1 MSGSPG
7 ASDEA
12 NRVVYACLAALDL
25 LEAGGE
31 PLREKYPATG
41 GLAAAFYGALR
52 AVHGPRAGRP
62 RLAYLLACAEAAR
75 RALEDLREK
84 RSNFFGAE
92 FRDRSPLSTLK
103 NVERKVRQLT
113 ASSSEASS
121 ADARA
126 AASYAGGALGDDD
139 AEATIADVPTRLLWI
154 ERFGRYSTEVPW
166 RQFARAVVDEFGE
179 QPRGTVDA
187 LRPALGVTA
196 RNEFVSMARLGR
208 FASRGGFY
216 AAFVALSDPARVV
229 YAMGTVDDDANGGDA
244 SPQLVEGLLGLPVAS
259 VCCGGQHA
267 AVLTRDGDVYTW
279 GRGGFGRLGHGDV
292 RSLKAPRL
300 VRGGLAG
307 VVCAQVACGFAY
319 TAAVSRDGAL
329 YTWGAGENG
338 RLGLGDVDDRHE
350 PSLVEALW
358 PRRPLRRVNAGSV
371 HTCAL
376 GVDGV
381 AYSFGKH
388 EYTGHGAAADVLAP
402 RPLAGAFGG
411 RAVREISV
419 GPGGYHTVALVS
431 PSAAV
436 WQSASASDS
445 PGTFCDARRVRA
457 PRPWFLPRSDVYTW
471 GHNRVGQ
478 LGYANE
484 DVVPRNGEGA
494 HFVPRPRRVE
504 SVAGLRVRRVVAG
517 WGHTALLTADGACY
531 VCGRNFQGQL
541 GLGDPE
547 AFPHNERGH
556 PYQPDFRLVETLARK
571 RVAQVACGGEHSVA
585 LTADGEVYSCGA
597 GNKGQLGHGS
607 GENEQFPRLVAR
619 LKATRRDVLEVACG
633 NNGTL
638 VLCGYFEPPTLFD
651 RCAEVLAAAGDADAL
666 DAALPPSI
674 AARVRAART
683 ASRPESP
690 EGPSAQP

>member
-12 NRVVYACLAALDL
+12 KRVVYACLAALDL

-436 WQSASASDS
+436 WQSTSASDS
-445 PGTFCDARRVRA
+445 PGLFFCEMPVAFGRHD
-457 PRPWFLPRSDVYTW
+457 
-471 GHNRVGQ
+471 
-478 LGYANE
+478 LGFY
-484 DVVPRNGEGA
+484 PGLTCTRGA
-494 HFVPRPRRVE
+494 T
-504 SVAGLRVRRVVAG
+504 
-517 WGHTALLTADGACY
+517 TASA
-531 VCGRNFQGQL
+531 
-541 GLGDPE
+541 
-547 AFPHNERGH
+547 
-556 PYQPDFRLVETLARK
+556 
-571 RVAQVACGGEHSVA
+571 S
-585 LTADGEVYSCGA
+585 S
-597 GNKGQLGHGS
+597 
-607 GENEQFPRLVAR
+607 
-619 LKATRRDVLEVACG
+619 ATRTRTSSR
-633 NNGTL
+633 GT
-638 VLCGYFEPPTLFD
+638 
-651 RCAEVLAAAGDADAL
+651 
-666 DAALPPSI
+666 
-674 AARVRAART
+674 ARART
-683 ASRPESP
+683 SCRGRGASSRSRGSASGASSP
-690 EGPSAQP
+690 AGATRHC